1 MKGLLRVSLLLAGA
15 LLSIAALGATPGG
28 TRYKWRDA
36 QGAVHFADTLPP
48 EALQLGYDVVNGEGL
63 VVRHVDRPKTPEER
77 KAEALAAAEQ
87 AATKRRATEAAAA
100 DHQLLAT
107 YPNESDLA
115 RVHKDRLTAI
125 DQTLSNIN
133 VSVADQEKGLSD
145 QLAHAASFE
154 RDGKPVPAAVRQQ
167 IETLRKTI
175 AEQHAFI
182 TRREAERAELIRK
195 SDAEI
200 AHYRELHA
208 KQEQEQAA
216 RQ

>member
-1 MKGLLRVSLLLAGA
+1 
-15 LLSIAALGATPGG
+15 
-28 TRYKWRDA
+28 
-36 QGAVHFADTLPP
+36 
-48 EALQLGYDVVNGEGL
+48 
-63 VVRHVDRPKTPEER
+63 
-77 KAEALAAAEQ
+77 
-87 AATKRRATEAAAA
+87 
-100 DHQLLAT
+100 
-107 YPNESDLA
+107 
-115 RVHKDRLTAI
+115 
-125 DQTLSNIN
+125 
-133 VSVADQEKGLSD
+133 VADQEKGLSD

-154 RDGKPVPAAVRQQ
+154 RDGKSVPASVRQQ

-182 TRREAERAELIRK
+182 TRREAERAELIRR